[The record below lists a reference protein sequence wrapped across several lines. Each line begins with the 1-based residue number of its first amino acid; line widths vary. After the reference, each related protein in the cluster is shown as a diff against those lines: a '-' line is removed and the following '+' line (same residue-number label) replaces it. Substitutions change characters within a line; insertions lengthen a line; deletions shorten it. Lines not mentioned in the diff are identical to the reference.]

1 MNLLIARDRLPL
13 GVWSV
18 WSERKGLLLR
28 RRQREQEGRRSEWTE
43 VRQARLDTRS
53 IHGEESV
60 MFSGSIGMEL
70 DSEGSIVSTCTE
82 SNFEDVTSL
91 IHSSVIFLSARSGS
105 LPQCSTFSSIDID
118 ITIAV
123 VRWISQDFYKYQ
135 FSEQL
140 DITQIKNSACNVV
153 NTLTSH

>member
-13 GVWSV
+13 GV

-28 RRQREQEGRRSEWTE
+28 RRQREQEGRWSEWTE

-53 IHGEESV
+53 VHGEESV
-60 MFSGSIGMEL
+60 VFSGSIGVEL

-105 LPQCSTFSSIDID
+105 PPQCSTFSSIDID

-123 VRWISQDFYKYQ
+123 VR
-135 FSEQL
+135 
-140 DITQIKNSACNVV
+140 
-153 NTLTSH
+153 